1 MMKISNI
8 ASSLAKRVKGSDY
21 QVDPRLDGA
30 YLAGVLMQR
39 GLMAA
44 RGRIR
49 FPRQGAAP
57 FIGAGVTIRAKHLL
71 TFGSGLTLGPNSY
84 IDAMSVDGV
93 RLGSNVSL
101 GRAGRIECTGSLQ
114 NLGRGMLVGDN
125 VGLGTDSF
133 YGAAGGIEI
142 GSDTIIGNMVS
153 MHSENHR
160 ATDIS
165 VPIRLQ
171 GVTHQG
177 IRIGSDCWIGAKVTI
192 LDGVEL
198 GDGCIIAAGAV
209 VVAGKYPDKSIL
221 GGVPARVLK
230 TRGS

>member
-1 MMKISNI
+1 MKVSDI
-8 ASSLAKRVKGSDY
+8 ANSMAKRVKGSDY
-21 QVDPRLDGA
+21 QVDPRLDGG
-30 YLAGVLMQR
+30 YLIGVLVQR

-44 RGRIR
+44 RGRMR

-57 FIGAGVTIRAKHLL
+57 FIGSGVTIRAKHLL
-71 TFGSGLTLGPNSY
+71 TFGSGLTLGTHSY

-93 RLGSNVSL
+93 RLGNNVAL
-101 GRAGRIECTGSLQ
+101 GRGCRIECTGNLQ
-114 NLGRGMLVGDN
+114 NLGKGMLVGEN
-125 VGLGTDSF
+125 VGLGADSF

-153 MHSENHR
+153 MHSENHQ
-160 ATDIS
+160 ANDIS
-165 VPIRLQ
+165 IPIRLQ

-177 IRIGSDCWIGAKVTI
+177 IRIGSDCWIGAKATI

-209 VVAGKYPDKSIL
+209 VTAGKYPAKSIL
-221 GGVPARVLK
+221 GGVPARILK
-230 TRGS
+230 TRG